1 MTNLHG
7 RLRHNHGT
15 IDTWSDNRTIL
26 NLVFFAM
33 EKFMKKHIS
42 LQR

>member
-7 RLRHNHGT
+7 RFRHNHGT
-15 IDTWSDNRTIL
+15 IDTWSDNMTIL
-26 NLVFFAM
+26 NLVLQLK
-33 EKFMKKHIS
+33 KFMKKHIS